1 MTGKEKFLKGVF
13 LEVEDPANMSR
24 ILESY
29 RKYKVEITASPI
41 SMEVID
47 FQMPTYVLY
56 HLTISIYSQVPT
68 AHLFFQETKS
78 MFYPQRFSTSPDK
91 ATTR

>member
-47 FQMPTYVLY
+47 ANLCLISFNHFNIFAGAHCTLIFSRNKVNVL
-56 HLTISIYSQVPT
+56 
-68 AHLFFQETKS
+68 
-78 MFYPQRFSTSPDK
+78 STEVLNF
-91 ATTR
+91 T